1 MFIKKLIFILF
12 GVILSLNGF
21 SIKPKPHIIDTSEIF
36 NQIKKFN
43 LDETRLSFST
53 TFFNSIVY
61 KNDSTLF
68 YNPQGTLL
76 LFKIKLGVVTKVTML
91 SKPSTATHTYNSHLF
106 FHKNKIYSYGGEDT
120 FHSFPGLIYFDDLT
134 SLWIKKEITDYPFD
148 SKRVLNSWKKEDKVM
163 VLLSHFSE
171 LQQTNSDDIAKFSF
185 GEIDLKNFKYV
196 QHFSFK
202 GAYQDLLFHSGLG
215 FFRGDYIYDS
225 DLYSI
230 HGYYRDGGAIDYRIL
245 DKTSG
250 SLKRT
255 SRLDAIK
262 RVDGLSYLYVEDST
276 IYFKDQYG
284 AIDSFGVNSGK
295 IIHSKD
301 FLQLY
306 KSKENNSWL
315 YYLIGAIF
323 TLVFFLTLIIIS
335 KFNLYNGS
343 QNSQSHELKIIEKK
357 LKNLNTNLIS
367 KDSLDKLFGISH
379 YSYETIKTKRSFII
393 KSLNDQSKIKIER
406 VRDSKDKRYFNY
418 KIS

>member
-1 MFIKKLIFILF
+1 MLRKKLVFILF
-12 GVILSLNGF
+12 GALLSFKSF
-21 SIKPKPHIIDTSEIF
+21 SFEPHSIDTSEIF
-36 NQIKKFN
+36 DQIKKIDLN
-43 LDETRLSFST
+43 QTRLSFST

-68 YNPQGTLL
+68 YNPDGTLL
-76 LFKIKLGVVTKVTML
+76 LFKIKLGVVVKVTLL
-91 SKPSTATHTYNSHLF
+91 SKPSAATHTYNRHLF
-106 FHKNKIYSYGGEDT
+106 FHKNKIYSYGGESA

-134 SLWIKKEITDYPFD
+134 SLWIKKEITNYPFD
-148 SKRVLNSWKKEDKVM
+148 SKRVLNSWKKENKIM

-171 LQQTNSDDIAKFSF
+171 LQQTNSDDLAKFSF

-230 HGYYRDGGAIDYRIL
+230 HGYYRDGGAIDYRIF

-250 SLKRT
+250 SLKRM

-276 IYFKDQYG
+276 IYFRNQYG

-323 TLVFFLTLIIIS
+323 TLVFFLTLVVIS

-367 KDSLDKLFGISH
+367 KDLLDELFGISH

>member
-1 MFIKKLIFILF
+1 
-12 GVILSLNGF
+12 
-21 SIKPKPHIIDTSEIF
+21 
-36 NQIKKFN
+36 
-43 LDETRLSFST
+43 
-53 TFFNSIVY
+53 VY

-76 LFKIKLGVVTKVTML
+76 LFKIKLGVVTKVTAL
-91 SKPSTATHTYNSHLF
+91 SKLSAPSHTYNSHLF
-106 FHKNKIYSYGGEDT
+106 YYKNKIYSYGGEDN
-120 FHSFPGLIYFDDLT
+120 FHAFPGLIYFDDLT
-134 SLWIKKEITDYPFD
+134 SSWIKKEITNYPFD
-148 SKRVLNSWKKEDKVM
+148 SKRVLNSWKKENKIM

-171 LQQTNSDDIAKFSF
+171 LQQTNSDDLAKFSF

-250 SLKRT
+250 SLKRM

-276 IYFKDQYG
+276 IYFRNQYG

-323 TLVFFLTLIIIS
+323 TLVFFLTLVIIS
-335 KFNLYNGS
+335 KFNLYSGS

-367 KDSLDKLFGISH
+367 KDSLDELFGISH

-406 VRDSKDKRYFNY
+406 VRDGKDKRYFNY

>member
-1 MFIKKLIFILF
+1 MLRKKLVFILF
-12 GVILSLNGF
+12 GALLSFKSL
-21 SIKPKPHIIDTSEIF
+21 SIEPHSIDTSEIF

-76 LFKIKLGVVTKVTML
+76 LFKIKLGVVTKVTAL
-91 SKPSTATHTYNSHLF
+91 SKLSAASHTYNSHLF
-106 FHKNKIYSYGGEDT
+106 YYKNKIYSYGGEDN
-120 FHSFPGLIYFDDLT
+120 FHAFPGLIYFDDLT

-148 SKRVLNSWKKEDKVM
+148 SKSVLNSWKKEDKIM

-171 LQQTNSDDIAKFSF
+171 FKQTNSDGLAKFSF
-185 GEIDLKNFKYV
+185 GEIDLKKFKYI

-225 DLYSI
+225 DLYSL
-230 HGYYRDGGAIDYRIL
+230 HGYYRDGGGIDYRVL

-262 RVDGLSYLYVEDST
+262 RVDGLSYLYIEDST
-276 IYFKDQYG
+276 IYFRDQYG
-284 AIDSFGVNSGK
+284 AIDSFGVSSGK
-295 IIHSKD
+295 TIHSKD

-306 KSKENNSWL
+306 KSKEDSSWI
-315 YYLIGAIF
+315 YYLIGAIIM
-323 TLVFFLTLIIIS
+323 LILFLIFVITP
-335 KFNLYNGS
+335 KFNLHNIS
-343 QNSQSHELKIIEKK
+343 QNSQSYELKMIEKK
-357 LKNLNTNLIS
+357 LKNLNTNIIT
-367 KDSLDKLFGISH
+367 KESLDELFGISH
-379 YSYETIKTKRSFII
+379 YSYETIKTKRSFLI
-393 KSLNDQSKIKIER
+393 KSLNVQSKIKIER
-406 VRDSKDKRYFNY
+406 IRDKKDKRYFNY